1 MSEELA
7 SGVWAISCRGVY
19 AYLVVDG
26 ESLVLVD
33 AGTPWDADAIREGV
47 LDAGFALADVD
58 RVLVTHYDLDH
69 VGALAALDDDLSA
82 TVYATDADGR
92 VLMGERKPPLRG
104 LKAVLTRFVSIPLV
118 DRPSLELRFVGEGDT
133 VGSFEVF
140 ETPGHTPGHC
150 CFVSDELGVGLL
162 GDLVRGNADGSLG
175 RVPWVVD
182 GDRRRAGESIRE
194 FADRTPAFDV
204 ACMGH
209 GDPLPEGGD
218 EVVRALAD
226 ELR

>member
-7 SGVWAISCRGVY
+7 SGVWAISCRGVH
-19 AYLVVDG
+19 AYLLADG

-47 LDAGFALADVD
+47 LDAGFALAAVD

-82 TVYATDADGR
+82 TVYASDADGR
-92 VLMGERKPPLRG
+92 VLTAERKPSLRSM
-104 LKAVLTRFVSIPLV
+104 KAVLTRFLTIPLV
-118 DRPSLELRFVGEGDT
+118 ERPSLEVRFVGEGDT
-133 VGSFEVF
+133 VGSFEVL
-140 ETPGHTPGHC
+140 ETPGHTPGHLC
-150 CFVSDELGVGLL
+150 YVSEDLGIGLL
-162 GDLVRGNADGSLG
+162 GDLVRGNADGSLE
-175 RVPWVVD
+175 RLPWVFD
-182 GDRRRAGESIRE
+182 GNRRRAGESISE
-194 FADRTPAFDV
+194 FADRTPAFEV

-209 GDPLPEGGD
+209 GDPVPSGGRD
-218 EVVRALAD
+218 AVRALAD

>member
-19 AYLVVDG
+19 AYLVEDG

-82 TVYATDADGR
+82 TVYASDVDGR
-92 VLMGERKPPLRG
+92 VLTAERKPPLRG
-104 LKAVLTRFVSIPLV
+104 LKAVLTRFVMIPLV
-118 DRPSLELRFVGEGDT
+118 DRPSLEVRFVGEGDT

-140 ETPGHTPGHC
+140 ETPGHTPGHLC
-150 CFVSDELGVGLL
+150 YVSEERDVGLL
-162 GDLVRGNADGSLG
+162 GDLVNGNEDGSMD

-182 GDRRRAGESIRE
+182 GNRRRAGESIRA

-209 GDPLPEGGD
+209 GDPLAEGGD
-218 EVVRALAD
+218 EAVRALAD

>member
-7 SGVWAISCRGVY
+7 SGVWAISCRGVH
-19 AYLVVDG
+19 AYLLADG

-47 LDAGFALADVD
+47 LDAGFALAAVD

-82 TVYATDADGR
+82 TVYASDADGR
-92 VLMGERKPPLRG
+92 VLTAERKPPLRG
-104 LKAVLTRFVSIPLV
+104 LKAVLTRFLMIPLV
-118 DRPSLELRFVGEGDT
+118 ERPSLEVRFVGEGDT
-133 VGSFEVF
+133 VGSFEVL
-140 ETPGHTPGHC
+140 ETPGHTPGHLC
-150 CFVSDELGVGLL
+150 YVSEDLGIGLL
-162 GDLVRGNADGSLG
+162 GDLVRGNADGSLE
-175 RVPWVVD
+175 RLPWVFD
-182 GDRRRAGESIRE
+182 GNRRRAGESISE
-194 FADRTPAFDV
+194 FADRTPAFEV

-209 GDPLPEGGD
+209 GDPVPSGGRD
-218 EVVRALAD
+218 AVRALAD

>member
-1 MSEELA
+1 MSVELA
-7 SGVWAISCRGVY
+7 SGVWTISCRGVH
-19 AYLVVDG
+19 AYLLEDG
-26 ESLVLVD
+26 DALVLVD

-47 LDAGFALADVD
+47 LDAGFAVADVD

-69 VGALAALDDDLSA
+69 VGALAELDDELSA
-82 TVYATDADGR
+82 TVYASDADGR
-92 VLMGERKPPLRG
+92 VLTGKRTPRLRG
-104 LKAVLTRFVSIPLV
+104 PKAVVKRFVMMPLV
-118 DRPSLELRFVGEGDT
+118 DRPSLEVRFVGEGDA

-140 ETPGHTPGHC
+140 ETPGHTPGHLC
-150 CFVSDELGVGLL
+150 YVSEDLGVGLL

-182 GDRRRAGESIRE
+182 GNRRRAAESIRA
-194 FADRTPAFDV
+194 FAERTPRFEV

-209 GDPLPEGGD
+209 GEPLAEGGRD
-218 EVVRALAD
+218 ALRALAD